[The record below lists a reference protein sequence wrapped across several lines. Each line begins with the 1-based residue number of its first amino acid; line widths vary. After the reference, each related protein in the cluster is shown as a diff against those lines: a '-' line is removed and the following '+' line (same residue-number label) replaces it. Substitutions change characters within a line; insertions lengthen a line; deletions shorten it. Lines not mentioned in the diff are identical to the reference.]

1 MPTIRTLCL
10 GGLLVATGAAVSSC
24 LSPPEYPVTPEI
36 EFRGI
41 SIKRSVSNIAT
52 IDSVQVTVKFQDGD
66 GDLGLNN
73 NDTDPPFNRTNA
85 DGSLNPYY
93 NNYFFQPQIRKSN
106 GEYQDTIIDVLNPQ
120 NTYDSRFPRLPPDDR
135 TGPKRGTLTFT
146 QSFAAGTF
154 SRFGRV
160 VSIKFRVKIVDRAL
174 HESNEVT
181 TEPITIK

>member
-1 MPTIRTLCL
+1 MLPIRTLCL
-10 GGLLVATGAAVSSC
+10 GALLVATGAAVSSC

-36 EFRGI
+36 TFK
-41 SIKRSVSNIAT
+41 SITSKRSVSTIAT

-66 GDLGLNN
+66 GDLGLSNA
-73 NDTDPPFNRTNA
+73 DTIPPFRYKNP
-85 DGSLNPYY
+85 DGSPNRYY
-93 NNYFFQPQIRKSN
+93 NNYFFQPQIQKSN
-106 GEYQDTIIDVLNPQ
+106 GEYQDTTINSFISYN
-120 NTYDSRFPRLPPDDR
+120 SRFPRLPPDDR

-174 HESNEVT
+174 HESNEVE